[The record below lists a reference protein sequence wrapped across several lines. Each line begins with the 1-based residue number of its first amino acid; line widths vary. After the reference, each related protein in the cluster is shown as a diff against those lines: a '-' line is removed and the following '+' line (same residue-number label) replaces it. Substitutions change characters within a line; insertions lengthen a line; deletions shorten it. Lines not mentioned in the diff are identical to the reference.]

1 MDGNT
6 ARQLTPSKKSPRLV
20 ETVWCSSINSS
31 LQISIFRIHQIFNIS
46 FFPQFNLSFK
56 KKHLFHKMLK
66 NHPKIYTKPQ
76 NIGECSRWRDLALLE
91 LEHERDIGTKATL
104 NDVKTPSGK
113 IPP

>member
-1 MDGNT
+1 
-6 ARQLTPSKKSPRLV
+6 
-20 ETVWCSSINSS
+20 
-31 LQISIFRIHQIFNIS
+31 
-46 FFPQFNLSFK
+46 
-56 KKHLFHKMLK
+56 MLK